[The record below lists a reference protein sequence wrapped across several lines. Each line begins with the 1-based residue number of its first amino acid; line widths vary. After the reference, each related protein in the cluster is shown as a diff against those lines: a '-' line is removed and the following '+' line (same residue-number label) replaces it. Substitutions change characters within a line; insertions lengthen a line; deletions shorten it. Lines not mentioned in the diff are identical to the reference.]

1 MPKGSGWFLASG
13 LCPRVSAG
21 RRVSASNVLMAGLV
35 GGIWTPKPRVGLVAS
50 SGVIR
55 RPTLAITFT
64 GRLPLHPEDPARGL
78 AGTWLRSMCEA
89 TCVECPT
96 AAVTNGHERSGFR
109 QHAFVA
115 TVRAAES
122 QVPGCVPP
130 GSARRRL
137 RPLTPASGGWQHS
150 LAPGQ
155 LTPTSPSLAPTPLLS
170 SDKDPWGD
178 TGPTQIIPDDPA
190 ASGSRTEPPLQSPLC
205 HAR

>member
-21 RRVSASNVLMAGLV
+21 RRVSTGNVLMAGLV
-35 GGIWTPKPRVGLVAS
+35 GGIWTPKPRVGLVTS

-78 AGTWLRSMCEA
+78 AGTWLRSVCEA

-109 QHAFVA
+109 QRVCCYGPSGRIPGARLCSSWKRQAEAPSLDPSFRRLAAF
-115 TVRAAES
+115 
-122 QVPGCVPP
+122 P
-130 GSARRRL
+130 GSG
-137 RPLTPASGGWQHS
+137 PAHS
-150 LAPGQ
+150 DL
-155 LTPTSPSLAPTPLLS
+155 SFSS
-170 SDKDPWGD
+170 SDS
-178 TGPTQIIPDDPA
+178 PA
-190 ASGSRTEPPLQSPLC
+190 FL
-205 HAR
+205 